1 MPRKLRNIELNRLS
15 LDEFKSAK
23 KYPLVL
29 ILDDIRSMNNV
40 GSLFRTA
47 DALLIEAICLCG
59 ITGRPPHKDIRKTAL
74 GAEESVNWFGFD
86 SVSSCIAHYRDLGYS
101 IWSLEQTDRSIDIR
115 EIPADHGPVALIVG
129 NEIDGVSEEAIQ
141 QSDLI
146 LEIPQYGSK
155 HSLNVAVSGS
165 MALWEILRNK
175 IP

>member
-1 MPRKLRNIELNRLS
+1 MPRKLKNIELNRLS

-23 KYPLVL
+23 KNPLVL

-47 DALLIEAICLCG
+47 DALLLEAICLCG

-74 GAEESVNWFGFD
+74 GAEESVTWFGFD
-86 SVSSCIAHYRDLGYS
+86 KVSDCIEHYRSKGYS
-101 IWSLEQTDRSIDIR
+101 IWSLEQTDQSIDIR
-115 EIPADHGPVALIVG
+115 DNPSQHGPVALIVG
-129 NEIDGVSEEAIQ
+129 NEIDGVSEEAIRL
-141 QSDLI
+141 SDLI
-146 LEIPQYGSK
+146 LEIPQFGSK

-165 MALWEILRNK
+165 MALWEILREK